1 MTTNK
6 PRGEIIAAT
15 IEAMRALH
23 ESVDP
28 LAERVES
35 LRGLEIDED
44 TRKAIEDGL
53 AQFRSNLDECRSTID
68 DIANEDRVTG
78 AVLIAGLEA
87 ITSKLAAI
95 ELPPRPEEVP
105 DPIEQA
111 REVIDGAMS
120 STMRSLDEI
129 LRGIL
134 PTFYDSMS
142 REYRDRDEE
151 AHGLTEIVGLK
162 IHLPRE
168 IENDPRGVAVGVEV
182 VHLAS
187 VDNRRIHEL
196 MDNDEHAIELANHF
210 DGHAI
215 ALVQHGIGRP
225 LDEPDAEPVD
235 AFTVTV
241 VHPLGIESHLET
253 RKPSSEWEKAS
264 APERIEI
271 TNDEDR
277 RRIADGEY
285 GQIPSG
291 LARFYANYLD
301 AVTRKH

>member
-1 MTTNK
+1 MNTNK
-6 PRGEIIAAT
+6 PRGEVIAAT

-28 LAERVES
+28 LAQRVEA

-53 AQFRSNLDECRSTID
+53 AQFRTNLDECRATID
-68 DIANEDRVTG
+68 EIAEDDRVTG
-78 AVLIAGLEA
+78 AVLVAGLEA
-87 ITSKLAAI
+87 ITTKVAAI

-120 STMRSLDEI
+120 NAFRSLDEI
-129 LRGIL
+129 MRGIL
-134 PTFYDSMS
+134 PTFFESMA
-142 REYRDRDEE
+142 REYRDRTDRE
-151 AHGLTEIVGLK
+151 GQTEIVGLK

-168 IENDPRGVAVGVEV
+168 IEDDPRGVAVGVEV

-196 MDNDEHAIELANHF
+196 MEHDEHAAELANHF
-210 DGHAI
+210 DGQAI
-215 ALVQHGIGRP
+215 ALVQHGTGRP
-225 LDEPDAEPVD
+225 LDDPNAEPVD

-241 VHPLGIESHLET
+241 VHPLGIEAYLET
-253 RKPSSEWEKAS
+253 RKPSGEWES
-264 APERIEI
+264 AGKPDRIDI
-271 TNDEDR
+271 TTEEDR
-277 RRIADGEY
+277 QKIAEGEF
-285 GQIPSG
+285 GAMPSG
-291 LARFYANYLD
+291 LARFYANYLH
-301 AVTRKH
+301 AITEKH